1 MRPYQLPLDGWRR
14 HGSLFVDAIY
24 DECEAGPTTPALSP
38 SSAMSAPA
46 LDGTLGAL
54 EIGTV
59 LGTFL
64 FGLLTLQTFN
74 YYRQFP
80 EDSKT
85 LKITVAVLWVLE
97 LAQSIC
103 ALYGIYNITVTN
115 YGEPPNNFILNPPQS
130 QILTIFFSGTIEAL
144 VQIFFGNRIRVL
156 SGRAYI
162 FFLCIVLAILGFV
175 CDMILLAAFWI
186 PSGGYAQVAAKE
198 HWEVLTTQIV
208 SPAGDMIIA
217 LSLCYWLWRVR
228 DTEINRTRR
237 MVDTLILWT
246 CETTL
251 VTSGAGI
258 VQLILFLTRKDL
270 AYIAVFLM
278 QPKLFSNAMMASLN
292 GRARFRFTEMT
303 ITGSTQPLEFDSRSR
318 REEGHRIF
326 LDTVSR
332 MRGSVVVQI
341 PHTTEGYNISKD
353 KTEAV

>member
-1 MRPYQLPLDGWRR
+1 MYDTTGNQAILIPY
-14 HGSLFVDAIY
+14 S
-24 DECEAGPTTPALSP
+24 
-38 SSAMSAPA
+38 PA

-59 LGTFL
+59 VGTFL
-64 FGLLTLQTFN
+64 FGILTLQTFN

-85 LKITVAVLWVLE
+85 LKVTVAILWSSLMISAVLNPNESPLRRLLE

-115 YGEPPNNFILNPPQS
+115 YGQPPNNFLLNPTQS
-130 QILTIFFSGTIEAL
+130 QILTLFFSTTIEAL

-156 SGRAYI
+156 SGHMYI
-162 FFLCIVLAILGFV
+162 FFLCVVLAILGFV
-175 CDMILLAAFWI
+175 CDMILLAALWI
-186 PSGGYAQVAAKE
+186 PRGGYAQVAAKE

-208 SPAGDMIIA
+208 SPAEDIIIA

-228 DTEINRTRR
+228 NTEADRTRR

-258 VQLILFLTRKDL
+258 VQLILFLTRMDL
-270 AYIAVFLM
+270 AYFAVLLM

-318 REEGHRIF
+318 REDGHRIF
-326 LDTVSR
+326 SDTVSR
-332 MRGSVVVQI
+332 VRGSVVVQI
-341 PHTTEGYNISKD
+341 PHTTAGYNISKD
-353 KTEAV
+353 NTEAV